1 MTSTDFHV
9 EAIDRLCVICGCF
22 IMKNGH
28 HILFVLKEAMSL
40 TFERSIN

>member
-9 EAIDRLCVICGCF
+9 EAIDRLCGRI

-28 HILFVLKEAMSL
+28 HILAVLKEPTSL
-40 TFERSIN
+40 TFERSILTY